1 MIARDTLKT
10 QVLVEASAR
19 TKLALLD
26 GTLEELVRG
35 RALAVP
41 HEPGRDVQIRPIRE
55 LPPKKGLAS
64 REGQARLLH
73 DLASIELQAM
83 ELGVRTLAEFPEAPR
98 EFREELAAITREEGR
113 HLKLCL
119 DGLDDLGLPWG
130 TFPTHLG
137 LWQSVE
143 ASDSLLD
150 RVLIVHRYL
159 EGSGL
164 DASDTIL
171 KRLSGVRAKEA
182 TRAIDVIRR
191 EEVGHVLFGSRWY
204 VKLAHAEGLDAADD
218 FAPRLT
224 RLFHR
229 IPRRLEPVR
238 ADLRAQ
244 AGFTEREIATLED
257 FRQRWLSKGHGIH
270 QGLR

>member
-1 MIARDTLKT
+1 MIARETPKT
-10 QVLVEASAR
+10 QALVETCVRA
-19 TKLALLD
+19 KLASLDQTLQMLLS
-26 GTLEELVRG
+26 GQ
-35 RALAVP
+35 ALAVP
-41 HEPGRDVQIRPIRE
+41 DEPGRDVQILPIRR

-83 ELGVRTLAEFPEAPR
+83 ELGLRTLAEFPDAPA
-98 EFREELAAITREEGR
+98 EFRAELAAITREEGR

-119 DGLDDLGLPWG
+119 DGLDDLQLPWG

-137 LWQSVE
+137 LWQSVD
-143 ASDSLLD
+143 ANDSLLD

-164 DASDTIL
+164 DATDTIL
-171 KRLSGVRAKEA
+171 RRLSGVQAREA

-191 EEVGHVLFGSRWY
+191 EEVGHVLFGSQWY
-204 VKLAHAEGLDAADD
+204 VRLAKAEKLDPADD
-218 FAPRLT
+218 FAPRLN

-229 IPRRLEPVR
+229 IPRRLEPIR

-244 AGFTEREIATLED
+244 AGFTPAEIATLED
-257 FRQRWLSKGHGIH
+257 LRQRWLDKNPVHEV
-270 QGLR
+270 RR